1 MSVLVKTDQISKGY
15 GLGEN
20 KVTALQEINLS
31 VPERSFLA
39 LVGPSGSG
47 KTTLLTLLGGLN
59 RPDRGT
65 LWIDDIDV
73 YGLSGE
79 KMADFRRE
87 YIGFVFQQFHLM
99 PYLTA
104 LENVM
109 LPLAVKKMAVQEQRR
124 RAIALLERV
133 GLAGKEH
140 RLPHQLS
147 GGEQERVAIAR
158 AIVNKPPLILADEP
172 TGALDSQMGEQ
183 IMELF
188 QELHRDGLTIIMVT
202 HNLDYLRYVSQA
214 AYLKDGRLQKVEE
227 ISP

>member
-1 MSVLVKTDQISKGY
+1 MSVLLKTDQISKGY

-20 KVTALQEINLS
+20 RVTALQEINLS
-31 VPERSFLA
+31 VLEGSFLA

-47 KTTLLTLLGGLN
+47 KSTLLTLLGGLN
-59 RPDRGT
+59 RPDKGT

-109 LPLAVKKMAVQEQRR
+109 LPLAVKKMAVQEQRQ

-227 ISP
+227 IS

>member
-1 MSVLVKTDQISKGY
+1 MLVKTDQISKGY

>member
-1 MSVLVKTDQISKGY
+1 MVKTDQISKGY

>member
-1 MSVLVKTDQISKGY
+1 MLLKTDQISKGY

-20 KVTALQEINLS
+20 RVTALQEINLS
-31 VPERSFLA
+31 VLEGSFLA

-47 KTTLLTLLGGLN
+47 KSTLLTLLGGLN
-59 RPDRGT
+59 RPDKGT

-109 LPLAVKKMAVQEQRR
+109 LPLAVKKMAVQEQRQ

-227 ISP
+227 IS